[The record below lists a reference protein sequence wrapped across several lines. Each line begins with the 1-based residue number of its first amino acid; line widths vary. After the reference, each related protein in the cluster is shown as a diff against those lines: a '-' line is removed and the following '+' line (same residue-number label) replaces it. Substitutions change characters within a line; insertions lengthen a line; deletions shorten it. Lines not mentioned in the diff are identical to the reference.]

1 MKNAI
6 LKISILTLFLATFL
20 SCKKISAPNEEAK
33 KIFGT
38 WFYDSNTGGFSGNG
52 GSTRFTYN
60 SYVTFTEKGYFKM
73 DSGTQAEK
81 QRRFTI
87 EMKETIHDSVQRPA
101 LVYKDGNYE
110 TYVIT
115 NDTLYL
121 FDEAYD
127 GYIYRFIKK

>member
-1 MKNAI
+1 MKNI
-6 LKISILTLFLATFL
+6 LALIITLCLVIA
-20 SCKKISAPNEEAK
+20 CKKITAPNEEAK
-33 KIFGT
+33 KIFGS
-38 WFYDSNTGGFSGNG
+38 WFYDSNTGGYYGNG

-60 SYVTFTEKGYFKM
+60 SYVTFTEKGYFKT
-73 DSGTQAEK
+73 DSGTQSEK

-127 GYIYRFIKK
+127 GYIYRFYRK